1 MERSQ
6 SQRHGGEQSWWDSAP
21 QYQYMPFEHCTS
33 YGLPSENGGLQ
44 HRPRKD
50 TGPRHNA
57 HPTQIYGHHK
67 ESYSS
72 YKNQDRGAPKKM
84 GSSSTLNGLDED
96 HYSKCQGDGGRQ
108 LKGLGKGGTGIG
120 RISWMS
126 HYTSPNTHT
135 HTHTHTAPLQDE
147 HSNWQRCNVMAK
159 AQTVS
164 TTTLQPAPGEV
175 TRKLLSSSF
184 TIPLSLDC
192 VHRLG
197 RIVRR
202 KLGEDWIFLVLLGLL
217 MALVSW
223 CMDYVS
229 AKSLQAYKWTY
240 AQMQPSLP
248 LQYLAWVAF
257 PLSLIL
263 FSALFCQ
270 LISPQAVGSGIP
282 EMKTI
287 LRGVVLKEYLTL
299 KAFVAK
305 VVALTAGL
313 GSGIP
318 VGKEGPFVHIAS
330 ICAAVLSKFMSM
342 FCGVYEQPYYY
353 SDILTVGCAVGV
365 GCCFGTP
372 LGGVLFSIEVTSTYF
387 AVRNYWRGFFAA
399 TFSAFVFR
407 VLAVWNKDAVTITA
421 LFRTN
426 FRMDFPFDLKE
437 LPAFA
442 VIGICCGFLGAV
454 FVYLHRQVMLG
465 VRKHKALSQF
475 LAKHRLLYPAIV
487 TLVIV
492 SLTFPPGVG
501 QFMAGELMPREAIST
516 LFDNNTWV
524 KHTGDPQSLGQS
536 AVWIHPQ
543 VNVVIIIFLF
553 FIMKFWMSIVATT
566 MPIPCGGFMPVF
578 VLGAAFGRLVGEIM
592 AMLFPEGILFDD
604 FLYKILP
611 GGYAVIGAAALTG
624 AVSHTVST
632 AVICFELTGQIAHIL
647 PMMVA
652 VILANMVAQSLQ
664 PSLYDSIIQVKKLP
678 YLPDLGWNQLS
689 KFTVFVEDIMVRD
702 VKFVSA
708 SCTYEELRNL
718 LQTTTVK
725 TLPLVDSK
733 DSMILLG
740 SVERSELQSLLQRH
754 LCAERRLRAA
764 QDMARKLSELPY
776 DGKAGLSGECHPG
789 GRPESFA
796 FVDEDEDDDLS
807 RKTEPPPPAPPFLAT
822 PSHPEEP
829 NGPLASPKPPPE
841 APDTAAGQRSST
853 LRWMLCCLLGRA
865 RPTKKKMAQDSV
877 DLVDNMSPGEIE
889 AWEQEQLSQPVCF
902 DCCCIDQSP
911 FQLVEQTTLHKTH
924 TLFSLLGLHLAYVT
938 SMGKLRGVLAL
949 EELQKAIEGHTKSGV
964 QLRPPLASFR
974 NTTSTRKSPGGPPPP
989 AEGWSLPEGGDGAP
1003 GTDVIVPNM
1012 PEAPVPPPS
1021 PEVPR
1026 CMAPARVE
1034 GELEELEMAGSQ
1046 GPEEGLADI
1055 LRGPS
1060 LRSTDEE
1067 DEDEL
1072 IL

>member
-1 MERSQ
+1 MEPAGSLR
-6 SQRHGGEQSWWDSAP
+6 RGGEQSWWGSAP

-33 YGLPSENGGLQ
+33 YGLPSEIGALQ
-44 HRPRKD
+44 HRLRRD
-50 TGPRHNA
+50 AGPRANTR
-57 HPTQIYGHHK
+57 PTQIYGHYKQQFSDK
-67 ESYSS
+67 E
-72 YKNQDRGAPKKM
+72 QDPGVPKKT
-84 GSSSTLNGLDED
+84 GSSESVDSKDED
-96 HYSKCQGDGGRQ
+96 HYSKCQG
-108 LKGLGKGGTGIG
+108 
-120 RISWMS
+120 
-126 HYTSPNTHT
+126 
-135 HTHTHTAPLQDE
+135 
-147 HSNWQRCNVMAK
+147 
-159 AQTVS
+159 
-164 TTTLQPAPGEV
+164 
-175 TRKLLSSSF
+175 
-184 TIPLSLDC
+184 C

-197 RIVRR
+197 HVVRR

-223 CMDYVS
+223 SMDYVS

-240 AQMQPSLP
+240 YQMQPNVP
-248 LQYLAWVAF
+248 LQYLVWVTF
-257 PLSLIL
+257 PLTLIL
-263 FSALFCQ
+263 FSALFCH

-287 LRGVVLKEYLTL
+287 LRGVILKEYLTL

-330 ICAAVLSKFMSM
+330 ICAAVLSRFMSI

-353 SDILTVGCAVGV
+353 TDMLTVGCAVGV

-426 FRMDFPFDLKE
+426 FRMDFPFDLQE

-442 VIGICCGFLGAV
+442 IIGICCGFLGAV

-465 VRKHKALSQF
+465 VRKNKALSQF
-475 LAKHRLLYPAIV
+475 LAKHRLLYPGIV
-487 TLVIV
+487 TFIIA
-492 SLTFPPGVG
+492 SFTFPPGMG

-524 KHTGDPQSLGQS
+524 KHVGDPESLGRS

-592 AMLFPEGILFDD
+592 AMLFPDGILFDD
-604 FLYKILP
+604 IIYKILP

-689 KFTVFVEDIMVRD
+689 KFTIFVEDIMVRD

-708 SCTYEELRNL
+708 TCTYGELQNL

-740 SVERSELQSLLQRH
+740 SVERSELQSLLQHH
-754 LCAERRLRAA
+754 LCPERRLRAA
-764 QDMARKLSELPY
+764 QDMARKLSELPF
-776 DGKAGLSGECHPG
+776 DGKLRPAGKGHQDISPE
-789 GRPESFA
+789 GRRESFA
-796 FVDEDEDDDLS
+796 FVDEDEDDDVSGKPEL
-807 RKTEPPPPAPPFLAT
+807 PPPPPPHPFPTAPL
-822 PSHPEEP
+822 SPEES
-829 NGPLASPKPPPE
+829 NGPLPSHKQQPE
-841 APDTAAGQRSST
+841 APEPAGQRPSVFRSL
-853 LRWMLCCLLGRA
+853 LRCLLGRP
-865 RPTKKKMAQDSV
+865 RPTKKKTTQEST
-877 DLVDNMSPGEIE
+877 DLVDNMSPEEIE
-889 AWEQEQLSQPVCF
+889 TWEQEQLSQPVCF
-902 DCCCIDQSP
+902 DHCCIDQSP
-911 FQLVEQTTLHKTH
+911 FQLVEQTSLHKTH

-974 NTTSTRKSPGGPPPP
+974 STTSTRKNPGGLPPPTE
-989 AEGWSLPEGGDGAP
+989 AWSLPEDGTGAAGSGDGAP
-1003 GTDVIVPNM
+1003 AS
-1012 PEAPVPPPS
+1012 PESLVPS
-1021 PEVPR
+1021 PSPQPPLSV
-1026 CMAPARVE
+1026 APDKVE
-1034 GELEELEMAGSQ
+1034 GELEELELVESP
-1046 GPEEGLADI
+1046 GPEEELADI
-1055 LRGPS
+1055 LQGPS

>member
-1 MERSQ
+1 MKAITDQDESRLKNGWKE
-6 SQRHGGEQSWWDSAP
+6 HGDGR
-21 QYQYMPFEHCTS
+21 T
-33 YGLPSENGGLQ
+33 
-44 HRPRKD
+44 
-50 TGPRHNA
+50 T
-57 HPTQIYGHHK
+57 IYGHHK
-67 ESYSS
+67 EHLSDEE
-72 YKNQDRGAPKKM
+72 QDMGMPKKT
-84 GSSSTLNGLDED
+84 GSSSTMDSRDED
-96 HYSKCQGDGGRQ
+96 HYSKCQ
-108 LKGLGKGGTGIG
+108 
-120 RISWMS
+120 
-126 HYTSPNTHT
+126 
-135 HTHTHTAPLQDE
+135 
-147 HSNWQRCNVMAK
+147 
-159 AQTVS
+159 
-164 TTTLQPAPGEV
+164 
-175 TRKLLSSSF
+175 
-184 TIPLSLDC
+184 DC
-192 VHRLG
+192 VRRLG
-197 RIVRR
+197 RMVRR

-223 CMDYVS
+223 SMDYVS

-240 AQMQPSLP
+240 AQMRPSLP
-248 LQYLAWVAF
+248 LQFLVWVTF
-257 PLSLIL
+257 PLILIL
-263 FSALFCQ
+263 FSALFCH
-270 LISPQAVGSGIP
+270 LISPQAIGSGIP

-442 VIGICCGFLGAV
+442 VIG
-454 FVYLHRQVMLG
+454 
-465 VRKHKALSQF
+465 
-475 LAKHRLLYPAIV
+475 RLLYPGIV
-487 TLVIV
+487 TFIIA
-492 SLTFPPGVG
+492 SFTFPPGVG

-524 KHTGDPQSLGQS
+524 KHAGDPESLGRS

-543 VNVVIIIFLF
+543 VNVVIVISLF
-553 FIMKFWMSIVATT
+553 FVMKFWMSIVATT

-578 VLGAAFGRLVGEIM
+578 VLGAAFGRLVGEVM
-592 AMLFPEGILFDD
+592 AMLFPDGILFDD
-604 FLYKILP
+604 IIYKILP

-689 KFTVFVEDIMVRD
+689 KFTIFVEDIMVRD

-708 SCTYEELRNL
+708 SCTYGELQTL

-740 SVERSELQSLLQRH
+740 SVERAELQSLLQRH
-754 LCAERRLRAA
+754 LCPERRLRAA
-764 QDMARKLSELPY
+764 QDLARKLSELPY
-776 DGKAGLSGECHPG
+776 DGRARLAAEGLPG

-796 FVDEDEDDDLS
+796 FVDEDEDEDLPG
-807 RKTEPPPPAPPFLAT
+807 KTELPAPPPPPHPFPTAT
-822 PSHPEEP
+822 PSPEEP
-829 NGPLASPKPPPE
+829 NGPLPNHKQQPE
-841 APDTAAGQRSST
+841 AAEPSGQRLSIFQSL
-853 LRWMLCCLLGRA
+853 LRCLLGRA
-865 RPTKKKMAQDSV
+865 RPTKKATQDST
-877 DLVDNMSPGEIE
+877 DLVDTMSPEEIE
-889 AWEQEQLSQPVCF
+889 AWEQEQLGQPVCF

-974 NTTSTRKSPGGPPPP
+974 NTTSTRKSTGGPPPP
-989 AEGWSLPEGGDGAP
+989 AEGWSLPEDGPGATGAGGVAP
-1003 GTDVIVPNM
+1003 AS
-1012 PEAPVPPPS
+1012 PESPMPPPS
-1021 PEVPR
+1021 PKPPFSL
-1026 CMAPARVE
+1026 APANVE
-1034 GELEELEMAGSQ
+1034 GELEEMELVESP
-1046 GPEEGLADI
+1046 GPEEELADI
-1055 LRGPS
+1055 LQGPS

>member
-1 MERSQ
+1 MEQSKSQ
-6 SQRHGGEQSWWDSAP
+6 QHGREQSWWGSDP
-21 QYQYMPFEHCTS
+21 QYQYLPFEHCTS

-44 HRPRKD
+44 HRLQKD
-50 TGPRHNA
+50 LGPRHNI

-67 ESYSS
+67 EQFS
-72 YKNQDRGAPKKM
+72 DREKDTGMSKKT
-84 GSSSTLNGLDED
+84 GSSSTLESKDED
-96 HYSKCQGDGGRQ
+96 HYSKCQ
-108 LKGLGKGGTGIG
+108 
-120 RISWMS
+120 
-126 HYTSPNTHT
+126 
-135 HTHTHTAPLQDE
+135 
-147 HSNWQRCNVMAK
+147 
-159 AQTVS
+159 
-164 TTTLQPAPGEV
+164 
-175 TRKLLSSSF
+175 
-184 TIPLSLDC
+184 DC
-192 VHRLG
+192 VHHLERM
-197 RIVRR
+197 VRR

-229 AKSLQAYKWTY
+229 AKSLQ
-240 AQMQPSLP
+240 
-248 LQYLAWVAF
+248 
-257 PLSLIL
+257 
-263 FSALFCQ
+263 
-270 LISPQAVGSGIP
+270 GSGIP

-330 ICAAVLSKFMSM
+330 ICAAILSQFMSM

-353 SDILTVGCAVGV
+353 ADILTVGCAVGV

-426 FRMDFPFDLKE
+426 FRMDFPFDLQE

-442 VIGICCGFLGAV
+442 VIGICCGFLGAA

-475 LAKHRLLYPAIV
+475 LSKHLLLYPGIV
-487 TLVIV
+487 TFVIA
-492 SLTFPPGVG
+492 SFTFPPGMG

-524 KHTGDPQSLGQS
+524 KHVGDPESLGRS

-543 VNVVIIIFLF
+543 VNVVMVITLF
-553 FIMKFWMSIVATT
+553 FFMKFWMSIVATT

-592 AMLFPEGILFDD
+592 AMLFPDGILFDGII
-604 FLYKILP
+604 YKILP

-689 KFTVFVEDIMVRD
+689 KYTIFVEDIMVRD

-708 SCTYEELRNL
+708 SCTYGDLRTL

-754 LCAERRLRAA
+754 LCPERRLRAA
-764 QDMARKLSELPY
+764 QDLAQRLSELPY
-776 DGKAGLSGECHPG
+776 DGRARPAARGPPG
-789 GRPESFA
+789 SAHGVRPESFA
-796 FVDEDEDDDLS
+796 FVDEDDDEDLS
-807 RKTEPPPPAPPFLAT
+807 GKTELPPSPPPQHFPPAPL
-822 PSHPEEP
+822 SPEEP
-829 NGPLASPKPPPE
+829 NGPLPDHKQQLE
-841 APDTAAGQRSST
+841 APEPAGQRPSIFQS
-853 LRWMLCCLLGRA
+853 LLHCVLGRA
-865 RPTKKKMAQDSV
+865 HPTKKRATQESV
-877 DLVDNMSPGEIE
+877 DLVDTMSPEEIE

-949 EELQKAIEGHTKSGV
+949 EELQKAIKGHTKSGV

-974 NTTSTRKSPGGPPPP
+974 NTTSSRKSAGGPLPPT
-989 AEGWSLPEGGDGAP
+989 EGWSLPENGSEAMGAGSVAP
-1003 GTDVIVPNM
+1003 AS
-1012 PEAPVPPPS
+1012 PESPVPSPS
-1021 PEVPR
+1021 LELPLSL
-1026 CMAPARVE
+1026 APAKVV
-1034 GELEELEMAGSQ
+1034 GELEELELVESP
-1046 GPEEGLADI
+1046 GPEEELADI
-1055 LRGPS
+1055 LQGPS

-1067 DEDEL
+1067 EDEDEL

>member
-1 MERSQ
+1 MERSE
-6 SQRHGGEQSWWDSAP
+6 SQRRGGEQSWWGSAP

-33 YGLPSENGGLQ
+33 YGLPSENGALQ
-44 HRPRKD
+44 HRLRRD
-50 TGPRHNA
+50 AGPRPNTR
-57 HPTQIYGHHK
+57 PTQIYGHHK
-67 ESYSS
+67 QQPPHKE
-72 YKNQDRGAPKKM
+72 QGMGMPPKT
-84 GSSSTLNGLDED
+84 GSSDSLDSKDED
-96 HYSKCQGDGGRQ
+96 HSSKCQ
-108 LKGLGKGGTGIG
+108 
-120 RISWMS
+120 
-126 HYTSPNTHT
+126 
-135 HTHTHTAPLQDE
+135 
-147 HSNWQRCNVMAK
+147 
-159 AQTVS
+159 
-164 TTTLQPAPGEV
+164 
-175 TRKLLSSSF
+175 
-184 TIPLSLDC
+184 DC
-192 VHRLG
+192 MRRLG
-197 RIVRR
+197 HMVRR

-223 CMDYVS
+223 SMDYVS

-240 AQMQPSLP
+240 YQMQPSLP
-248 LQYLAWVAF
+248 LQYLVWVTF
-257 PLSLIL
+257 PLTLIL
-263 FSALFCQ
+263 FSALFCH

-287 LRGVVLKEYLTL
+287 LRGVILKEYLTV

-353 SDILTVGCAVGV
+353 TDMLTVGCAVGV

-426 FRMDFPFDLKE
+426 FRMDFPFDLQE

-442 VIGICCGFLGAV
+442 IIGICCGFLGAV

-465 VRKHKALSQF
+465 VRRHKALSRF
-475 LAKHRLLYPAIV
+475 LAKHRLLYPGIV
-487 TLVIV
+487 TFVIA
-492 SLTFPPGVG
+492 SFTFPPGMG

-524 KHTGDPQSLGQS
+524 KHVGDPASLGQS

-543 VNVVIIIFLF
+543 VNVVIIILLF

-592 AMLFPEGILFDD
+592 AMLFPDGILFDD
-604 FLYKILP
+604 IIYKILP

-689 KFTVFVEDIMVRD
+689 KFTIFVEDIMVRD

-708 SCTYEELRNL
+708 ACTYGELQTL

-754 LCAERRLRAA
+754 LCPERRLRAA

-776 DGKAGLSGECHPG
+776 DGKARPA
-789 GRPESFA
+789 GRGHQGIPSEGRRESFA
-796 FVDEDEDDDLS
+796 FVDEDEEEDLS
-807 RKTEPPPPAPPFLAT
+807 GKPELPPLPAPRSFPAAPL
-822 PSHPEEP
+822 SPEEP
-829 NGPLASPKPPPE
+829 NGPLPSHKQQPE
-841 APDTAAGQRSST
+841 APEPAGQRPSVFRSL
-853 LRWMLCCLLGRA
+853 LRCLLGRP
-865 RPTKKKMAQDSV
+865 RPTKKKTTQEST
-877 DLVDNMSPGEIE
+877 DLVDTMSPEEIE
-889 AWEQEQLSQPVCF
+889 AWEKEQLSQPVCF
-902 DCCCIDQSP
+902 DYCCIDQSP
-911 FQLVEQTTLHKTH
+911 FQLVEQTSLHKTH

-974 NTTSTRKSPGGPPPP
+974 NTTTARKNPGGPPPP
-989 AEGWSLPEGGDGAP
+989 TDTWSLPEDGTRAAGAGDGAP
-1003 GTDVIVPNM
+1003 AS
-1012 PEAPVPPPS
+1012 PETPVPSPS
-1021 PEVPR
+1021 PEPPVSV
-1026 CMAPARVE
+1026 APAKVE
-1034 GELEELEMAGSQ
+1034 GELEELELVESP
-1046 GPEEGLADI
+1046 GPEEELADI
-1055 LRGPS
+1055 LQGPS

>member
-1 MERSQ
+1 MEPSG
-6 SQRHGGEQSWWDSAP
+6 SQRLGAEPSWWGSAP

-33 YGLPSENGGLQ
+33 YGLPSKSGGLQ
-44 HRPRKD
+44 HRLRRDAGSRP
-50 TGPRHNA
+50 NA
-57 HPTQIYGHHK
+57 RPTQIYGHHK
-67 ESYSS
+67 AQFSDNEQDTGMPETMDSS
-72 YKNQDRGAPKKM
+72 AFMDN
-84 GSSSTLNGLDED
+84 TEED
-96 HYSKCQGDGGRQ
+96 HYSKCQGC
-108 LKGLGKGGTGIG
+108 I
-120 RISWMS
+120 
-126 HYTSPNTHT
+126 
-135 HTHTHTAPLQDE
+135 
-147 HSNWQRCNVMAK
+147 
-159 AQTVS
+159 
-164 TTTLQPAPGEV
+164 
-175 TRKLLSSSF
+175 
-184 TIPLSLDC
+184 
-192 VHRLG
+192 HRLG
-197 RIVRR
+197 LVMRR
-202 KLGEDWIFLVLLGLL
+202 KLGEDWIFLLLLGLL

-229 AKSLQAYKWTY
+229 AKTLQAYKWTY
-240 AQMQPSLP
+240 YQMQPHLP
-248 LQYLAWVAF
+248 LQFLVWVSF
-257 PLSLIL
+257 PLTLIL
-263 FSALFCQ
+263 FSALFCH

-330 ICAAVLSKFMSM
+330 ICAAVLSKFMSVL
-342 FCGVYEQPYYY
+342 CGVYEQPYYY
-353 SDILTVGCAVGV
+353 TDMLTVGCAVGV

-426 FRMDFPFDLKE
+426 FRMDFPFDLQE

-442 VIGICCGFLGAV
+442 AIGICCGFLGAV

-475 LAKHRLLYPAIV
+475 LAKHRLLYPGIV
-487 TLVIV
+487 TFVIA
-492 SLTFPPGVG
+492 SFTFPPGMG

-524 KHTGDPQSLGQS
+524 KHVGDPESLGQS
-536 AVWIHPQ
+536 AVWIHPK
-543 VNVVIIIFLF
+543 VNVVIIITLF

-592 AMLFPEGILFDD
+592 AILFPDGILFDD
-604 FLYKILP
+604 IIYKILP

-708 SCTYEELRNL
+708 SCTYKELRNL

-740 SVERSELQSLLQRH
+740 SVERSELQSLLQHH
-754 LCAERRLRAA
+754 LCPERRLQLA
-764 QDMARKLSELPY
+764 QDMARKLSELPF
-776 DGKAGLSGECHPG
+776 DGKVRQAGEGRRGP

-796 FVDEDEDDDLS
+796 FVDEDEDEDLYG
-807 RKTEPPPPAPPFLAT
+807 KPELPPLPPPHPFPTAPLP
-822 PSHPEEP
+822 PEEP
-829 NGPLASPKPPPE
+829 NGPLPGHKQQLE
-841 APDTAAGQRSST
+841 APELEGQRPSIFQSL
-853 LRWMLCCLLGRA
+853 LRCLLGRA
-865 RPTKKKMAQDSV
+865 RPTKKMTQDSE
-877 DLVDNMSPGEIE
+877 DLVDNMSPEEIE
-889 AWEQEQLSQPVCF
+889 AWEREQLSQPVCF
-902 DCCCIDQSP
+902 DSCCIDQSP
-911 FQLVEQTTLHKTH
+911 FQLVEQTSLHKTH

-938 SMGKLRGVLAL
+938 SMGKLTGVLAL

-974 NTTSTRKSPGGPPPP
+974 SATSTRKTPGGPLP
-989 AEGWSLPEGGDGAP
+989 AAEAWSLPQDGSGAAGAGDVAP
-1003 GTDVIVPNM
+1003 
-1012 PEAPVPPPS
+1012 AS
-1021 PEVPR
+1021 PEPPLSW
-1026 CMAPARVE
+1026 APAKAE
-1034 GELEELEMAGSQ
+1034 SELEELELAGAP
-1046 GPEEGLADI
+1046 GPEGELADI
-1055 LRGPS
+1055 LQGPS
-1060 LRSTDEE
+1060 LRSTNDE
-1067 DEDEL
+1067 DEDEMVL
-1072 IL
+1072 

>member
-1 MERSQ
+1 MQPSQ
-6 SQRHGGEQSWWDSAP
+6 SLRRGGEQSWWGSAP

-33 YGLPSENGGLQ
+33 YGLPSENGALQ
-44 HRPRKD
+44 HRLHRD
-50 TGPRHNA
+50 AGPRANTR
-57 HPTQIYGHHK
+57 PTQIYGHYKQQFSDK
-67 ESYSS
+67 E
-72 YKNQDRGAPKKM
+72 QDTGMSKKM
-84 GSSSTLNGLDED
+84 GSSESMDSKDED
-96 HYSKCQGDGGRQ
+96 HYSKCQG
-108 LKGLGKGGTGIG
+108 
-120 RISWMS
+120 
-126 HYTSPNTHT
+126 
-135 HTHTHTAPLQDE
+135 
-147 HSNWQRCNVMAK
+147 
-159 AQTVS
+159 
-164 TTTLQPAPGEV
+164 
-175 TRKLLSSSF
+175 
-184 TIPLSLDC
+184 C
-192 VHRLG
+192 VRRLG
-197 RIVRR
+197 HVVRR

-223 CMDYVS
+223 SMDYVS
-229 AKSLQAYKWTY
+229 AKSLQAYKWSY
-240 AQMQPSLP
+240 YQMQPNLP
-248 LQYLAWVAF
+248 LQYLVWVTF
-257 PLSLIL
+257 PLTLIL
-263 FSALFCQ
+263 FSAVFCH

-287 LRGVVLKEYLTL
+287 LRGVILKEYLTL

-353 SDILTVGCAVGV
+353 TDMLTVGCAVGV

-426 FRMDFPFDLKE
+426 FRMDFPFDLQE

-442 VIGICCGFLGAV
+442 IIGICCGFLGAV

-475 LAKHRLLYPAIV
+475 LAKHRLLYPGIV
-487 TLVIV
+487 TFIIA
-492 SLTFPPGVG
+492 SFTFPPGIG

-524 KHTGDPQSLGQS
+524 KHVGDPESLGRS
-536 AVWIHPQ
+536 AVWIHPR
-543 VNVVIIIFLF
+543 VNVIIIIFLF

-592 AMLFPEGILFDD
+592 AMLFPDGILFDD
-604 FLYKILP
+604 IIYKILP

-689 KFTVFVEDIMVRD
+689 KFTIFVEDIMVRD

-708 SCTYEELRNL
+708 TCTYGELRTL

-754 LCAERRLRAA
+754 LGPERRLRVA

-776 DGKAGLSGECHPG
+776 DGKGHQGISPE
-789 GRPESFA
+789 GRRESFA
-796 FVDEDEDDDLS
+796 FVDEDEDEDLS
-807 RKTEPPPPAPPFLAT
+807 GKPELPPLSPPHPLPSAPL
-822 PSHPEEP
+822 SSEES
-829 NGPLASPKPPPE
+829 NGPLPSHKQQPE
-841 APDTAAGQRSST
+841 APEPADQRPSVFRSL
-853 LRWMLCCLLGRA
+853 LRCLLGRP
-865 RPTKKKMAQDSV
+865 RPTKKKTTQEST
-877 DLVDNMSPGEIE
+877 DLVDNMSPEEIE

-902 DCCCIDQSP
+902 DYCCIDQSP
-911 FQLVEQTTLHKTH
+911 FQLVEQTSLHKTH

-974 NTTSTRKSPGGPPPP
+974 STTSTRKNPGGPPPP
-989 AEGWSLPEGGDGAP
+989 TEAWSLPEDGTGAP
-1003 GTDVIVPNM
+1003 ASPES
-1012 PEAPVPPPS
+1012 PAPSPSPAPLLSEAP
-1021 PEVPR
+1021 
-1026 CMAPARVE
+1026 AKVE
-1034 GELEELEMAGSQ
+1034 GELEELELGESP
-1046 GPEEGLADI
+1046 GLEEELADI
-1055 LRGPS
+1055 LQGPS

>member
-1 MERSQ
+1 MELSQ
-6 SQRHGGEQSWWDSAP
+6 SQGHGGEQSWWGSAP
-21 QYQYMPFEHCTS
+21 QYQYMPSEHCTS
-33 YGLPSENGGLQ
+33 YGLPSKNGGLQ
-44 HRPRKD
+44 HRPRKNAD
-50 TGPRHNA
+50 PRHNVY
-57 HPTQIYGHHK
+57 PTQIYDHCK
-67 ESYSS
+67 ERFLD
-72 YKNQDRGAPKKM
+72 KEQDIRMSKKM
-84 GSSSTLNGLDED
+84 GSSSTLDSKDED
-96 HYSKCQGDGGRQ
+96 HYSKCQGC
-108 LKGLGKGGTGIG
+108 I
-120 RISWMS
+120 
-126 HYTSPNTHT
+126 HH
-135 HTHTHTAPLQDE
+135 LQ
-147 HSNWQRCNVMAK
+147 CM
-159 AQTVS
+159 
-164 TTTLQPAPGEV
+164 
-175 TRKLLSSSF
+175 
-184 TIPLSLDC
+184 
-192 VHRLG
+192 
-197 RIVRR
+197 VRR

-240 AQMQPSLP
+240 AQTQPSLP
-248 LQYLAWVAF
+248 LQYLVWVTF
-257 PLSLIL
+257 PLVLIL
-263 FSALFCQ
+263 FSTLFCH

-330 ICAAVLSKFMSM
+330 ICAAILSKFMAM

-353 SDILTVGCAVGV
+353 TDTLTVGCAVGV

-426 FRMDFPFDLKE
+426 FRMDFPFDLQE

-475 LAKHRLLYPAIV
+475 LAKHRLLYPGIV
-487 TLVIV
+487 TFIIA
-492 SLTFPPGVG
+492 SFTFPPGMG

-524 KHTGDPQSLGQS
+524 KHEGDPKSLGQS
-536 AVWIHPQ
+536 AVWIHPR
-543 VNVVIIIFLF
+543 VNVVIIILLF

-592 AMLFPEGILFDD
+592 AMLFPDGILFDD
-604 FLYKILP
+604 IIYKILP

-689 KFTVFVEDIMVRD
+689 KFTIFVEDIMVRD

-708 SCTYEELRNL
+708 SCTYAELRNL
-718 LQTTTVK
+718 LQATTVK

-754 LCAERRLRAA
+754 LCPERRLRAA
-764 QDMARKLSELPY
+764 QDLARKLSELPY
-776 DGKAGLSGECHPG
+776 DGKARLAGDGLSGGAPT

-796 FVDEDEDDDLS
+796 FVDEDEDEDLS
-807 RKTEPPPPAPPFLAT
+807 GKTELPPPPPLPPF
-822 PSHPEEP
+822 PSVPSCSEEP
-829 NGPLASPKPPPE
+829 NGPLPGHKQSHE
-841 APDTAAGQRSST
+841 APEPAGQRSSIFQCM
-853 LRWMLCCLLGRA
+853 LRCLLGRA
-865 RPTKKKMAQDSV
+865 RPPKKKTAQDST
-877 DLVDNMSPGEIE
+877 DLVDNMSPEEIE

-902 DCCCIDQSP
+902 DCCCIDPSP

-949 EELQKAIEGHTKSGV
+949 EELQKAIKGHTKSGV

-974 NTTSTRKSPGGPPPP
+974 NTTTSRKSLGGPPPP
-989 AEGWSLPEGGDGAP
+989 AEGWNLPEDDVGPPGAGDLTPAS
-1003 GTDVIVPNM
+1003 
-1012 PEAPVPPPS
+1012 PETPVPPPS
-1021 PEVPR
+1021 PGPPQPL
-1026 CMAPARVE
+1026 APAKAG
-1034 GELEELEMAGSQ
+1034 GELEELELVETP
-1046 GPEEGLADI
+1046 GPEEELADI
-1055 LRGPS
+1055 LQGPS
-1060 LRSTDEE
+1060 LRFSDEEE

>member
-1 MERSQ
+1 MEPSE
-6 SQRHGGEQSWWDSAP
+6 SQRRRGEQSWWGSAP

-44 HRPRKD
+44 HRLWRDAGHHP
-50 TGPRHNA
+50 NA

-67 ESYSS
+67 EQFSD
-72 YKNQDRGAPKKM
+72 KKQDMGMPKKTD
-84 GSSSTLNGLDED
+84 SSATMDSKDED
-96 HYSKCQGDGGRQ
+96 HSSKCQ
-108 LKGLGKGGTGIG
+108 
-120 RISWMS
+120 
-126 HYTSPNTHT
+126 
-135 HTHTHTAPLQDE
+135 
-147 HSNWQRCNVMAK
+147 
-159 AQTVS
+159 
-164 TTTLQPAPGEV
+164 
-175 TRKLLSSSF
+175 
-184 TIPLSLDC
+184 DC
-192 VHRLG
+192 IHRLELV
-197 RIVRR
+197 VRR

-223 CMDYVS
+223 SMDYVS

-240 AQMQPSLP
+240 YQMQPSLP
-248 LQYLAWVAF
+248 LQFLAWVTF
-257 PLSLIL
+257 PLILIL
-263 FSALFCQ
+263 FSALFCH

-330 ICAAVLSKFMSM
+330 ICAAVLSKFMSV

-353 SDILTVGCAVGV
+353 TDMLTVGCAVGV

-426 FRMDFPFDLKE
+426 FRMDFPFDLQE

-442 VIGICCGFLGAV
+442 IIGICCGFLGAA
-454 FVYLHRQVMLG
+454 FVYVHRQVMLG

-475 LAKHRLLYPAIV
+475 LAKHLLLYPGIV
-487 TLVIV
+487 TFVIA
-492 SLTFPPGVG
+492 SFTFPPGMG

-524 KHTGDPQSLGQS
+524 KHVGDPESLGQS
-536 AVWIHPQ
+536 AVWIHPR

-553 FIMKFWMSIVATT
+553 FVMKFWMSIVATT

-592 AMLFPEGILFDD
+592 AMLFPDGILFDGII
-604 FLYKILP
+604 YKILP

-689 KFTVFVEDIMVRD
+689 KFTIFVEDIMVRD

-708 SCTYEELRNL
+708 SCTYGELKTL

-754 LCAERRLRAA
+754 LCPERRLRAA

-776 DGKAGLSGECHPG
+776 DGKARQTRGGHRSISSQ

-796 FVDEDEDDDLS
+796 FVDEDEDEDLS
-807 RKTEPPPPAPPFLAT
+807 GKPEVPPLPPPHPFPTAPLA
-822 PSHPEEP
+822 SEEP
-829 NGPLASPKPPPE
+829 NGPLPSHRQQPE
-841 APDTAAGQRSST
+841 APEPAGPRPSIFQS
-853 LRWMLCCLLGRA
+853 LLHCLLGRA
-865 RPTKKKMAQDSV
+865 RPKKKKTTQDST
-877 DLVDNMSPGEIE
+877 DLVDNMSPEEIE

-911 FQLVEQTTLHKTH
+911 FQLVEQTSLHKTH

-974 NTTSTRKSPGGPPPP
+974 NTTSIRKNPGGPPPP
-989 AEGWSLPEGGDGAP
+989 TEAWSLPEDGTRA
-1003 GTDVIVPNM
+1003 TEADDVPPAS
-1012 PEAPVPPPS
+1012 PETPVPPPS
-1021 PEVPR
+1021 QEHPLSL
-1026 CMAPARVE
+1026 APAKVE
-1034 GELEELEMAGSQ
+1034 SDLEELELVESP
-1046 GPEEGLADI
+1046 GPEEELADI
-1055 LRGPS
+1055 LQGPS

-1067 DEDEL
+1067 DEDEV

>member
-1 MERSQ
+1 MEPSGAQPR
-6 SQRHGGEQSWWDSAP
+6 GGEPSWWGSAP

-33 YGLPSENGGLQ
+33 YGLPSEDGGLQ
-44 HRPRKD
+44 RRLRRD
-50 TGPRHNA
+50 AGPHASA

-67 ESYSS
+67 GQFSGKE
-72 YKNQDRGAPKKM
+72 QDNEMPKTM
-84 GSSSTLNGLDED
+84 GSSASVDSKDED
-96 HYSKCQGDGGRQ
+96 HYSKCQ
-108 LKGLGKGGTGIG
+108 
-120 RISWMS
+120 
-126 HYTSPNTHT
+126 
-135 HTHTHTAPLQDE
+135 
-147 HSNWQRCNVMAK
+147 
-159 AQTVS
+159 
-164 TTTLQPAPGEV
+164 
-175 TRKLLSSSF
+175 
-184 TIPLSLDC
+184 DC
-192 VHRLG
+192 MHRLG
-197 RIVRR
+197 LVVRR

-229 AKSLQAYKWTY
+229 AKTLQAYKWSY
-240 AQMQPSLP
+240 YQMQPSLP
-248 LQYLAWVAF
+248 LQFLVWVGF
-257 PLSLIL
+257 PLTLIL

-330 ICAAVLSKFMSM
+330 ICAAILSKFMSV

-353 SDILTVGCAVGV
+353 TDMLTVGCAVGV

-426 FRMDFPFDLKE
+426 FRMDFPFDLQE

-442 VIGICCGFLGAV
+442 IIGICCGFLGAV

-465 VRKHKALSQF
+465 VRKHKVLSQF
-475 LAKHRLLYPAIV
+475 LAKHRLLYPGIV
-487 TLVIV
+487 TFVIA
-492 SLTFPPGVG
+492 SFTFPPGIG

-524 KHTGDPQSLGQS
+524 KHMGDPESLGRS
-536 AVWIHPQ
+536 AVWIHPKAS
-543 VNVVIIIFLF
+543 VVLVLLLF

-578 VLGAAFGRLVGEIM
+578 VLGAAFGRLIGEIM
-592 AMLFPEGILFDD
+592 AMLFPDGILFDD
-604 FLYKILP
+604 IIYKILP

-689 KFTVFVEDIMVRD
+689 KFTIFVEDIMVRD

-725 TLPLVDSK
+725 TLPLVESK

-754 LCAERRLRAA
+754 LCPERRLRLA
-764 QDMARKLSELPY
+764 QDMARKLSELPF
-776 DGKAGLSGECHPG
+776 DGKVRPAGVGRSGVWPQ

-796 FVDEDEDDDLS
+796 FVDEDEDEDLYG
-807 RKTEPPPPAPPFLAT
+807 KPEMPPLHPPHPLPTDPL
-822 PSHPEEP
+822 PPEEP
-829 NGPLASPKPPPE
+829 NGPLPSHKQQLE
-841 APDTAAGQRSST
+841 ALEST
-853 LRWMLCCLLGRA
+853 GPRPSIFQSLLHCLLGRA
-865 RPTKKKMAQDSV
+865 RPKKKKMTQDST
-877 DLVDNMSPGEIE
+877 DLVDNMSPEEIE
-889 AWEQEQLSQPVCF
+889 AWEQEQLGQPVCF
-902 DCCCIDQSP
+902 DSCCIDQSP

-974 NTTSTRKSPGGPPPP
+974 STTSTRKNTGVLLPP
-989 AEGWSLPEGGDGAP
+989 AEGWSLPEDGAGAIGAGDMTP
-1003 GTDVIVPNM
+1003 AS
-1012 PEAPVPPPS
+1012 PETPVPS
-1021 PEVPR
+1021 PFPERPLSQ
-1026 CMAPARVE
+1026 APAMAE
-1034 GELEELEMAGSQ
+1034 SELEELELVEGP
-1046 GPEEGLADI
+1046 GPEEELADI
-1055 LRGPS
+1055 LQGPS

-1067 DEDEL
+1067 DGDEL
-1072 IL
+1072 VL

>member
-1 MERSQ
+1 MEQRAGSQ
-6 SQRHGGEQSWWDSAP
+6 GVGGEQSWWGSAP

-44 HRPRKD
+44 HRLRRD
-50 TGPRHNA
+50 TGPHPSA

-67 ESYSS
+67 GQFFE
-72 YKNQDRGAPKKM
+72 KEPEAGFPQRT
-84 GSSSTLNGLDED
+84 GSSTSMDSKDED
-96 HYSKCQGDGGRQ
+96 HASKCRNCC
-108 LKGLGKGGTGIG
+108 
-120 RISWMS
+120 R
-126 HYTSPNTHT
+126 
-135 HTHTHTAPLQDE
+135 
-147 HSNWQRCNVMAK
+147 
-159 AQTVS
+159 
-164 TTTLQPAPGEV
+164 
-175 TRKLLSSSF
+175 
-184 TIPLSLDC
+184 
-192 VHRLG
+192 RLG
-197 RIVRR
+197 HMVQR

-223 CMDYVS
+223 SMDYVS

-240 AQMQPSLP
+240 YQMQPSLA
-248 LQYLAWVAF
+248 LQYLAWVTF
-257 PLSLIL
+257 PLVLIL
-263 FSALFCQ
+263 FSALFCH

-287 LRGVVLKEYLTL
+287 LRGVVLKEYLTV
-299 KAFVAK
+299 KAFIAK

-330 ICAAVLSKFMSM
+330 ICAAVLSKFMSI
-342 FCGVYEQPYYY
+342 FCGLYEQPYYY
-353 SDILTVGCAVGV
+353 TDTLTVGCAVGV

-407 VLAVWNKDAVTITA
+407 VLAVWNKDAITITA

-426 FRMDFPFDLKE
+426 FRMDFPFDLQE

-442 VIGICCGFLGAV
+442 VIGICSGLLGAV

-465 VRKHKALSQF
+465 VRKNKMLSQF
-475 LAKHRLLYPAIV
+475 LAKHRLLYPGIV
-487 TLVIV
+487 TFVIA
-492 SLTFPPGVG
+492 SFTFPPGMG

-524 KHTGDPQSLGQS
+524 KHTGDPKSLGQS
-536 AVWIHPQ
+536 AVWIHPK
-543 VNVVIIIFLF
+543 VNVVVVILLF
-553 FIMKFWMSIVATT
+553 FVMKFWMSIVATT

-578 VLGAAFGRLVGEIM
+578 VLGAAFGRLVGELM
-592 AMLFPEGILFDD
+592 AMLFPDGILFDGIV
-604 FLYKILP
+604 YKILP

-652 VILANMVAQSLQ
+652 VILANMVAQNLQ

-689 KFTVFVEDIMVRD
+689 KFTIFVEDIMVRD
-702 VKFVSA
+702 VKFISA
-708 SCTYEELRNL
+708 SCTYSELQVL
-718 LQTTTVK
+718 LQTTTAK

-733 DSMILLG
+733 ESMILLG
-740 SVERSELQSLLQRH
+740 SVERSELQALLQRH
-754 LCAERRLRAA
+754 LSVERRLRAT
-764 QDMARKLSELPY
+764 QELARKLSELPY
-776 DGKAGLSGECHPG
+776 DGKAAM
-789 GRPESFA
+789 GRPESFI
-796 FVDEDEDDDLS
+796 FVDEDEDEDLPG
-807 RKTEPPPPAPPFLAT
+807 RVELPTPLPPIFPVAPPP
-822 PSHPEEP
+822 PEEP
-829 NGPLASPKPPPE
+829 NGPLPSHKQQPE
-841 APDTAAGQRSST
+841 APEPAERRHWVLQT
-853 LRWMLCCLLGRA
+853 MLCCLLGGP
-865 RPTKKKMAQDSV
+865 RPVKKKLAQDSA
-877 DLVDNMSPGEIE
+877 DLVDHMTPEE
-889 AWEQEQLSQPVCF
+889 VAAWEQEQLAQPVCF
-902 DCCCIDQSP
+902 DTCCIDQSP

-974 NTTSTRKSPGGPPPP
+974 NTTSTRKSIGGPPPP
-989 AEGWSLPEGGDGAP
+989 AEGWSLPERPGAS
-1003 GTDVIVPNM
+1003 NL
-1012 PEAPVPPPS
+1012 PESPAPSPS
-1021 PEVPR
+1021 PEPPIDPVPLR
-1026 CMAPARVE
+1026 DDE
-1034 GELEELEMAGSQ
+1034 LDGLELDELEQ
-1046 GPEEGLADI
+1046 GPGPEDGLAGI
-1055 LRGPS
+1055 LQGPS
-1060 LRSTDEE
+1060 LRSTDAEE
-1067 DEDEL
+1067 EEEL
-1072 IL
+1072 ML

>member
-1 MERSQ
+1 MEPSE
-6 SQRHGGEQSWWDSAP
+6 SQRRGREQSWWGSAP

-44 HRPRKD
+44 HRLRRD
-50 TGPRHNA
+50 AGPRPSA

-67 ESYSS
+67 EQFSD
-72 YKNQDRGAPKKM
+72 KEPDMGMPEKM
-84 GSSSTLNGLDED
+84 GSSSSVDSKDED
-96 HYSKCQGDGGRQ
+96 RYSKCQGCIHRM
-108 LKGLGKGGTGIG
+108 GL
-120 RISWMS
+120 
-126 HYTSPNTHT
+126 
-135 HTHTHTAPLQDE
+135 
-147 HSNWQRCNVMAK
+147 V
-159 AQTVS
+159 
-164 TTTLQPAPGEV
+164 
-175 TRKLLSSSF
+175 
-184 TIPLSLDC
+184 
-192 VHRLG
+192 
-197 RIVRR
+197 VRR

-240 AQMQPSLP
+240 YQMQPNLP
-248 LQYLAWVAF
+248 LQFLVWVTF
-257 PLSLIL
+257 PLVLIL
-263 FSALFCQ
+263 FSALFCH

-330 ICAAVLSKFMSM
+330 ICAAVLSKFMSV

-353 SDILTVGCAVGV
+353 TDMLTVGCAVGV

-426 FRMDFPFDLKE
+426 FRMDFPFDLQE

-465 VRKHKALSQF
+465 VRKHKGLSQF
-475 LAKHRLLYPAIV
+475 LAKHRLLYPGIV
-487 TLVIV
+487 TFVIA
-492 SLTFPPGVG
+492 SFTFPPGIG

-516 LFDNNTWV
+516 LFDNHTWV
-524 KHTGDPQSLGQS
+524 KHVGDPESLGRS
-536 AVWIHPQ
+536 AVWIHPK
-543 VNVVIIIFLF
+543 VNVVVVILLF

-592 AMLFPEGILFDD
+592 AMLFPDGILFDD
-604 FLYKILP
+604 IIYKILP
-611 GGYAVIGAAALTG
+611 GGYAVI
-624 AVSHTVST
+624 
-632 AVICFELTGQIAHIL
+632 
-647 PMMVA
+647 
-652 VILANMVAQSLQ
+652 
-664 PSLYDSIIQVKKLP
+664 
-678 YLPDLGWNQLS
+678 
-689 KFTVFVEDIMVRD
+689 
-702 VKFVSA
+702 
-708 SCTYEELRNL
+708 
-718 LQTTTVK
+718 
-725 TLPLVDSK
+725 

-754 LCAERRLRAA
+754 LCPERRLRAA
-764 QDMARKLSELPY
+764 QDMARKLSELPF
-776 DGKAGLSGECHPG
+776 DGKAGVGRRGVWPQ

-796 FVDEDEDDDLS
+796 FVDEDEDEDVCG
-807 RKTEPPPPAPPFLAT
+807 KPEPSPLTPPLPFSTAPL
-822 PSHPEEP
+822 HPEEP
-829 NGPLASPKPPPE
+829 NGPLPSPKQQPE
-841 APDTAAGQRSST
+841 APEPAGQRPSVFRT
-853 LRWMLCCLLGRA
+853 LLRCLLGRA
-865 RPTKKKMAQDSV
+865 RPTKKKPTQEPV
-877 DLVDNMSPGEIE
+877 DLVDNMSPEDIE
-889 AWEQEQLSQPVCF
+889 AWEREQLSQPVCF

-911 FQLVEQTTLHKTH
+911 FQLVEQTSLHKTH

-974 NTTSTRKSPGGPPPP
+974 STTSTRKTPGGPLPP
-989 AEGWSLPEGGDGAP
+989 AEAWTMPDDGTGATSAGDAAPDSPE
-1003 GTDVIVPNM
+1003 T
-1012 PEAPVPPPS
+1012 PVPSPS
-1021 PEVPR
+1021 PEPPLSR
-1026 CMAPARVE
+1026 APAKAE
-1034 GELEELEMAGSQ
+1034 SELEELELAESP
-1046 GPEEGLADI
+1046 GPEEELADI
-1055 LRGPS
+1055 LQGPS
-1060 LRSTDEE
+1060 LRLTDEE

>member
-1 MERSQ
+1 MEPAGSL
-6 SQRHGGEQSWWDSAP
+6 RHGGEHNWWGSAP

-33 YGLPSENGGLQ
+33 YGLPSENGALQ
-44 HRPRKD
+44 HRLRRD
-50 TGPRHNA
+50 AGARANTR
-57 HPTQIYGHHK
+57 PTQIYGHYKQQFSDK
-67 ESYSS
+67 E
-72 YKNQDRGAPKKM
+72 QEPGMPKKT
-84 GSSSTLNGLDED
+84 GSSESVDSKDED
-96 HYSKCQGDGGRQ
+96 HYSKCQG
-108 LKGLGKGGTGIG
+108 
-120 RISWMS
+120 
-126 HYTSPNTHT
+126 
-135 HTHTHTAPLQDE
+135 
-147 HSNWQRCNVMAK
+147 
-159 AQTVS
+159 
-164 TTTLQPAPGEV
+164 
-175 TRKLLSSSF
+175 
-184 TIPLSLDC
+184 C

-197 RIVRR
+197 HVVRR

-223 CMDYVS
+223 SMDYVS

-240 AQMQPSLP
+240 YQMQPNLP
-248 LQYLAWVAF
+248 LQYLVWVTF
-257 PLSLIL
+257 PLTLIL
-263 FSALFCQ
+263 FSALFCH

-287 LRGVVLKEYLTL
+287 LRGVILKEYLTL

-330 ICAAVLSKFMSM
+330 ICAAVLSRFMSM

-353 SDILTVGCAVGV
+353 TDMLTVGCAVGV

-426 FRMDFPFDLKE
+426 FRMDFPFDLQE

-465 VRKHKALSQF
+465 VRKNKALSRF
-475 LAKHRLLYPAIV
+475 LAKHRLLYPGIV
-487 TLVIV
+487 TFVIA
-492 SLTFPPGVG
+492 SFTFPPGMG

-524 KHTGDPQSLGQS
+524 KHVGDPESLGQS

-592 AMLFPEGILFDD
+592 AMLFPDGILFDD
-604 FLYKILP
+604 IIYKILP

-689 KFTVFVEDIMVRD
+689 KFTIFVEDIMVRD

-708 SCTYEELRNL
+708 TCTYGELRTL

-740 SVERSELQSLLQRH
+740 SVERSELQALLQRH
-754 LCAERRLRAA
+754 LCPERRLRAA
-764 QDMARKLSELPY
+764 QDMARKLSELPF
-776 DGKAGLSGECHPG
+776 DGKPRPAGKGHQGISPE
-789 GRPESFA
+789 GRRESFA
-796 FVDEDEDDDLS
+796 FVDEDEDEDLS
-807 RKTEPPPPAPPFLAT
+807 GK
-822 PSHPEEP
+822 PEEP
-829 NGPLASPKPPPE
+829 M
-841 APDTAAGQRSST
+841 DF
-853 LRWMLCCLLGRA
+853 
-865 RPTKKKMAQDSV
+865 
-877 DLVDNMSPGEIE
+877 VDNMPPEEIE

-902 DCCCIDQSP
+902 DYCCIDQSP
-911 FQLVEQTTLHKTH
+911 FQLVEQTSLHKTH

-974 NTTSTRKSPGGPPPP
+974 NTTSTRKNPGGPPPP
-989 AEGWSLPEGGDGAP
+989 TEAWSLPEERAGAAEAGDGAP
-1003 GTDVIVPNM
+1003 AS
-1012 PEAPVPPPS
+1012 PETPVPSASAEPS
-1021 PEVPR
+1021 LS
-1026 CMAPARVE
+1026 AALDKAE
-1034 GELEELEMAGSQ
+1034 GELEELGLIESPGL
-1046 GPEEGLADI
+1046 EEGLADI
-1055 LRGPS
+1055 LQSPS

-1072 IL
+1072 TL

>member
-1 MERSQ
+1 MEQSRSQ
-6 SQRHGGEQSWWDSAP
+6 QRGGEQSWWGSDP

-44 HRPRKD
+44 HRLRKD
-50 TGPRHNA
+50 AGPRHNV

-67 ESYSS
+67 EQFS
-72 YKNQDRGAPKKM
+72 DRERDIGMPKKT
-84 GSSSTLNGLDED
+84 GSSSTVDSKDED
-96 HYSKCQGDGGRQ
+96 HYSKCQ
-108 LKGLGKGGTGIG
+108 
-120 RISWMS
+120 
-126 HYTSPNTHT
+126 
-135 HTHTHTAPLQDE
+135 
-147 HSNWQRCNVMAK
+147 
-159 AQTVS
+159 
-164 TTTLQPAPGEV
+164 
-175 TRKLLSSSF
+175 
-184 TIPLSLDC
+184 DC
-192 VHRLG
+192 VRRLG
-197 RIVRR
+197 QVVRR

-223 CMDYVS
+223 SMDYVS
-229 AKSLQAYKWTY
+229 AKSLQAYKWSY
-240 AQMQPSLP
+240 AQMRPSLP
-248 LQYLAWVAF
+248 LQFLVWVTF
-257 PLSLIL
+257 PLVLIL
-263 FSALFCQ
+263 FSALFCH

-287 LRGVVLKEYLTL
+287 LRGVVLKEYLTI

-330 ICAAVLSKFMSM
+330 ICAAVLSKFMSV

-442 VIGICCGFLGAV
+442 VIGICCGLLGAV

-465 VRKHKALSQF
+465 VRNHKALSQF
-475 LAKHRLLYPAIV
+475 LAKHRLLYPGIV
-487 TLVIV
+487 TFVIA
-492 SLTFPPGVG
+492 SFTFPPGVG

-524 KHTGDPQSLGQS
+524 KHAGDLESLGQS
-536 AVWIHPQ
+536 AVWIHPR

-553 FIMKFWMSIVATT
+553 FVMKFWMSIVATT

-592 AMLFPEGILFDD
+592 AMLFPDGILFDD
-604 FLYKILP
+604 IIYKILP
-611 GGYAVIGAAALTG
+611 GGYAVI
-624 AVSHTVST
+624 
-632 AVICFELTGQIAHIL
+632 
-647 PMMVA
+647 
-652 VILANMVAQSLQ
+652 
-664 PSLYDSIIQVKKLP
+664 
-678 YLPDLGWNQLS
+678 
-689 KFTVFVEDIMVRD
+689 
-702 VKFVSA
+702 
-708 SCTYEELRNL
+708 
-718 LQTTTVK
+718 
-725 TLPLVDSK
+725 

-740 SVERSELQSLLQRH
+740 SVERSELQALLQRH
-754 LCAERRLRAA
+754 LCPERRLRAA
-764 QDMARKLSELPY
+764 QEIARKLSELPY
-776 DGKAGLSGECHPG
+776 DGKARLAGEGLPG
-789 GRPESFA
+789 APPGRPESFA
-796 FVDEDEDDDLS
+796 FVDEDEDEDVSGKSELPPSLPLHPSTTAPLS
-807 RKTEPPPPAPPFLAT
+807 
-822 PSHPEEP
+822 PEEP
-829 NGPLASPKPPPE
+829 NGPLPGHKQQPE
-841 APDTAAGQRSST
+841 APEPAGQRPSIFQS
-853 LRWMLCCLLGRA
+853 LLHCLLGRA
-865 RPTKKKMAQDSV
+865 RPPKKKATQDST
-877 DLVDNMSPGEIE
+877 DLVDNMSPEEIE

-902 DCCCIDQSP
+902 DSCCIDQSP

-974 NTTSTRKSPGGPPPP
+974 NTTSTRKSPGGPPPS
-989 AEGWSLPEGGDGAP
+989 AENWNLPEDRPGATGAGDVTAAS
-1003 GTDVIVPNM
+1003 
-1012 PEAPVPPPS
+1012 PETPVPSPS
-1021 PEVPR
+1021 PEPPLSL
-1026 CMAPARVE
+1026 APGKVE
-1034 GELEELEMAGSQ
+1034 GELEELELVESPGL
-1046 GPEEGLADI
+1046 EEELADI
-1055 LRGPS
+1055 LQGPS

>member
-1 MERSQ
+1 MEPPGSH
-6 SQRHGGEQSWWDSAP
+6 QRTDEPSWWGSAP

-33 YGLPSENGGLQ
+33 YGLPSENGGPQ
-44 HRPRKD
+44 HRLHRD
-50 TGPRHNA
+50 AGPRPNTR
-57 HPTQIYGHHK
+57 PTQIYGHRREPSPDK
-67 ESYSS
+67 E
-72 YKNQDRGAPKKM
+72 QDVGMPKKT
-84 GSSSTLNGLDED
+84 GSRATLDSKDED
-96 HYSKCQGDGGRQ
+96 HCSKCQ
-108 LKGLGKGGTGIG
+108 
-120 RISWMS
+120 
-126 HYTSPNTHT
+126 
-135 HTHTHTAPLQDE
+135 
-147 HSNWQRCNVMAK
+147 
-159 AQTVS
+159 
-164 TTTLQPAPGEV
+164 
-175 TRKLLSSSF
+175 
-184 TIPLSLDC
+184 DC
-192 VHRLG
+192 LRRLG
-197 RIVRR
+197 RVVRR

-223 CMDYVS
+223 TMDYVS
-229 AKSLQAYKWTY
+229 AKTLQAYKWTY
-240 AQMQPSLP
+240 HRMQPNLP
-248 LQYLAWVAF
+248 LQYLAWVTF
-257 PLSLIL
+257 PLVLIL
-263 FSALFCQ
+263 FSALFCH

-330 ICAAVLSKFMSM
+330 ICAAVLSKFMSV

-353 SDILTVGCAVGV
+353 TDTLTVGCAVGV

-426 FRMDFPFDLKE
+426 FRMDFPFDLQE

-442 VIGICCGFLGAV
+442 IIGICCGFLGAV
-454 FVYLHRQVMLG
+454 FVYLHRQVMQG

-475 LAKHRLLYPAIV
+475 LAKHRLLYPG
-487 TLVIV
+487 VITFV
-492 SLTFPPGVG
+492 IASLTFPPGMG

-524 KHTGDPQSLGQS
+524 KHTGDPESLGQS

-553 FIMKFWMSIVATT
+553 FVMKFWMSIVATT

-592 AMLFPEGILFDD
+592 AMIFPDGILFDGII
-604 FLYKILP
+604 YKILP

-652 VILANMVAQSLQ
+652 VILANMVAQTLQ

-689 KFTVFVEDIMVRD
+689 KYTIFVEDIMVRD

-708 SCTYEELRNL
+708 SCTYGDLQTL

-733 DSMILLG
+733 DSMTLLG
-740 SVERSELQSLLQRH
+740 CVERSELQALLQRQ
-754 LCAERRLRAA
+754 LSPERRLLAA
-764 QDMARKLSELPY
+764 RDLARKLAELPY
-776 DGKAGLSGECHPG
+776 DGKARPAGEAHR

-796 FVDEDEDDDLS
+796 FVDEDEEEDLWGKPEVS
-807 RKTEPPPPAPPFLAT
+807 PPAPPAHAFPTASLPA
-822 PSHPEEP
+822 EEP
-829 NGPLASPKPPPE
+829 NGPLPSHKQHPE
-841 APDTAAGQRSST
+841 APEPAGQRPSVFRSL
-853 LRWMLCCLLGRA
+853 LRCLLGRT
-865 RPTKKKMAQDSV
+865 RPPKKKATQDSTN
-877 DLVDNMSPGEIE
+877 LVDNMSPEEIE

-911 FQLVEQTTLHKTH
+911 FQLVEQTSLHKTH

-938 SMGKLRGVLAL
+938 NMGKLRGVLAL

-974 NTTSTRKSPGGPPPP
+974 NTTSIRKTPGSSPPP
-989 AEGWSLPEGGDGAP
+989 AEAWNLPEGGAGAA
-1003 GTDVIVPNM
+1003 GAADM
-1012 PEAPVPPPS
+1012 AAGSPEAPVPPPP
-1021 PEVPR
+1021 PEPPLSLVP
-1026 CMAPARVE
+1026 AKAQ
-1034 GELEELEMAGSQ
+1034 GELEELELAEGP
-1046 GPEEGLADI
+1046 GPEEELADI
-1055 LRGPS
+1055 LQGPS

-1067 DEDEL
+1067 DEEEL

>member
-1 MERSQ
+1 MEPPESH
-6 SQRHGGEQSWWDSAP
+6 RHGGEQSWWGTAP

-33 YGLPSENGGLQ
+33 YGLPSENGVLQ
-44 HRPRKD
+44 HRLRRD
-50 TGPRHNA
+50 AGPRPNVR
-57 HPTQIYGHHK
+57 PTQIYGLHK
-67 ESYSS
+67 EQFSD
-72 YKNQDRGAPKKM
+72 KEEDMGMPKKTGPSASM
-84 GSSSTLNGLDED
+84 DSKDED
-96 HYSKCQGDGGRQ
+96 HYSKCQ
-108 LKGLGKGGTGIG
+108 
-120 RISWMS
+120 
-126 HYTSPNTHT
+126 
-135 HTHTHTAPLQDE
+135 
-147 HSNWQRCNVMAK
+147 
-159 AQTVS
+159 
-164 TTTLQPAPGEV
+164 
-175 TRKLLSSSF
+175 
-184 TIPLSLDC
+184 
-192 VHRLG
+192 
-197 RIVRR
+197 
-202 KLGEDWIFLVLLGLL
+202 
-217 MALVSW
+217 
-223 CMDYVS
+223 
-229 AKSLQAYKWTY
+229 AYKWTY
-240 AQMQPSLP
+240 YHVQPSLP
-248 LQYLAWVAF
+248 LQFLVWVTF
-257 PLSLIL
+257 PLILIL
-263 FSALFCQ
+263 FSALFCH

-330 ICAAVLSKFMSM
+330 ICAAVLSKFMSV
-342 FCGVYEQPYYY
+342 FCGVYEVRLRRSCDGVRGAQGEGGE
-353 SDILTVGCAVGV
+353 IEVGV
-365 GCCFGTP
+365 KESPC
-372 LGGVLFSIEVTSTYF
+372 VLFSIEVTSTYF

-426 FRMDFPFDLKE
+426 FRMDFPFDLQE

-465 VRKHKALSQF
+465 VRKNKALSQF
-475 LAKHRLLYPAIV
+475 LAKHRLLYPGIV
-487 TLVIV
+487 TFVIA
-492 SLTFPPGVG
+492 SFTFPPGMG
-501 QFMAGELMPREAIST
+501 QFMAGELMPREAISS

-524 KHTGDPQSLGQS
+524 KHVGDPESLGRS
-536 AVWIHPQ
+536 AVWIHPK
-543 VNVVIIIFLF
+543 VNVVVIILLF
-553 FIMKFWMSIVATT
+553 FIMKFWMSIVSTT

-592 AMLFPEGILFDD
+592 AILFPDGILFDGII
-604 FLYKILP
+604 YKILP

-689 KFTVFVEDIMVRD
+689 KFTIFVEDIMVRD

-708 SCTYEELRNL
+708 SCTYGELQTL

-733 DSMILLG
+733 ESMILLG

-754 LCAERRLRAA
+754 LCPERRLRAA
-764 QDMARKLSELPY
+764 QDMARKLSELPF
-776 DGKAGLSGECHPG
+776 DGKVRLAGQGRRGIGPQ

-796 FVDEDEDDDLS
+796 FVDEDEDEDLY
-807 RKTEPPPPAPPFLAT
+807 
-822 PSHPEEP
+822 
-829 NGPLASPKPPPE
+829 GKP
-841 APDTAAGQRSST
+841 
-853 LRWMLCCLLGRA
+853 
-865 RPTKKKMAQDSV
+865 
-877 DLVDNMSPGEIE
+877 EIE

-911 FQLVEQTTLHKTH
+911 FQLTH

-974 NTTSTRKSPGGPPPP
+974 STTSTRKNPGGPLPP
-989 AEGWSLPEGGDGAP
+989 ADAWSLPEDETGATGAGDVAP
-1003 GTDVIVPNM
+1003 AS
-1012 PEAPVPPPS
+1012 PETPVPSPS
-1021 PEVPR
+1021 PEPPLSR
-1026 CMAPARVE
+1026 APAKAE
-1034 GELEELEMAGSQ
+1034 GDLEELELVESP
-1046 GPEEGLADI
+1046 GPEEELADI
-1055 LRGPS
+1055 LQGPS

>member
-1 MERSQ
+1 MEPSG
-6 SQRHGGEQSWWDSAP
+6 SQRLGAEPSWWGSAP

-33 YGLPSENGGLQ
+33 YGLPSKSGGLQ
-44 HRPRKD
+44 HRLRRDAGSRP
-50 TGPRHNA
+50 NA
-57 HPTQIYGHHK
+57 RPTQIYGHHK
-67 ESYSS
+67 AQFSDNEQDTGMPETMDSS
-72 YKNQDRGAPKKM
+72 AFMDN
-84 GSSSTLNGLDED
+84 TEED
-96 HYSKCQGDGGRQ
+96 HYSKCQGC
-108 LKGLGKGGTGIG
+108 I
-120 RISWMS
+120 
-126 HYTSPNTHT
+126 
-135 HTHTHTAPLQDE
+135 
-147 HSNWQRCNVMAK
+147 
-159 AQTVS
+159 
-164 TTTLQPAPGEV
+164 
-175 TRKLLSSSF
+175 
-184 TIPLSLDC
+184 
-192 VHRLG
+192 HRLG
-197 RIVRR
+197 LVMRR
-202 KLGEDWIFLVLLGLL
+202 KLGEDWIFLLLLGLL

-229 AKSLQAYKWTY
+229 AKTLQAYKWTY
-240 AQMQPSLP
+240 YQMQPHLP
-248 LQYLAWVAF
+248 LQFLVWVSF
-257 PLSLIL
+257 PLTLIL
-263 FSALFCQ
+263 FSALFCH

-330 ICAAVLSKFMSM
+330 ICAAVLSKFMSVL
-342 FCGVYEQPYYY
+342 CGVYE
-353 SDILTVGCAVGV
+353 TVPGQLDLLVSACAVGV
-365 GCCFGTP
+365 GCCFAAP
-372 LGGVLFSIEVTSTYF
+372 VGGVLFSIEVTSTYF

-426 FRMDFPFDLKE
+426 FRMDFPFDLQE

-442 VIGICCGFLGAV
+442 AIGICCGFLGAV

-475 LAKHRLLYPAIV
+475 LAKHRLLYPGIV
-487 TLVIV
+487 TFVIA
-492 SLTFPPGVG
+492 SFTFPPGMG

-524 KHTGDPQSLGQS
+524 KHVGDPESLGQS
-536 AVWIHPQ
+536 AVWIHPK
-543 VNVVIIIFLF
+543 VNVVIIITLF

-592 AMLFPEGILFDD
+592 AILFPDGILFDD
-604 FLYKILP
+604 IIYKILP

-708 SCTYEELRNL
+708 SCTYRELRNL

-740 SVERSELQSLLQRH
+740 SVERSELQSLLQHH
-754 LCAERRLRAA
+754 LCPERRLQLA
-764 QDMARKLSELPY
+764 QDMARKLSELPF
-776 DGKAGLSGECHPG
+776 DGKVRQAGEGRRG
-789 GRPESFA
+789 VQGRPESFA
-796 FVDEDEDDDLS
+796 FVDEDEDEDLYG
-807 RKTEPPPPAPPFLAT
+807 KPELPPLPPPHPFPTAPLP
-822 PSHPEEP
+822 PEEP
-829 NGPLASPKPPPE
+829 NGPLPGHKQQLE
-841 APDTAAGQRSST
+841 APELEGQRPSIFQSL
-853 LRWMLCCLLGRA
+853 LRCLLGRA
-865 RPTKKKMAQDSV
+865 RPTKKMTQDSE
-877 DLVDNMSPGEIE
+877 DLVDNMSPEEIE
-889 AWEQEQLSQPVCF
+889 AWEREQLSQPVCF
-902 DCCCIDQSP
+902 DSCCIDQSP
-911 FQLVEQTTLHKTH
+911 FQLVEQTSLHKTH

-938 SMGKLRGVLAL
+938 SMGKLTGVLAL

-974 NTTSTRKSPGGPPPP
+974 SATSTRKTPGGPLP
-989 AEGWSLPEGGDGAP
+989 AAEAWSLPQDGSGAAGAGDVAP
-1003 GTDVIVPNM
+1003 
-1012 PEAPVPPPS
+1012 AS
-1021 PEVPR
+1021 PEPPLSW
-1026 CMAPARVE
+1026 APAKAE
-1034 GELEELEMAGSQ
+1034 SELEELELAGAP
-1046 GPEEGLADI
+1046 GPEGELADI
-1055 LRGPS
+1055 LQGPS
-1060 LRSTDEE
+1060 LRSTNDE
-1067 DEDEL
+1067 DEDEMVL
-1072 IL
+1072 

>member
-1 MERSQ
+1 MKPSE
-6 SQRHGGEQSWWDSAP
+6 SQRRGGEQSWWGSAP

-44 HRPRKD
+44 HRLRRD
-50 TGPRHNA
+50 AGPHANH

-67 ESYSS
+67 EHFSD
-72 YKNQDRGAPKKM
+72 KEQGIRMPKKT
-84 GSSSTLNGLDED
+84 GSSVTMQSTEED
-96 HYSKCQGDGGRQ
+96 HYSKCQ
-108 LKGLGKGGTGIG
+108 
-120 RISWMS
+120 
-126 HYTSPNTHT
+126 
-135 HTHTHTAPLQDE
+135 
-147 HSNWQRCNVMAK
+147 
-159 AQTVS
+159 
-164 TTTLQPAPGEV
+164 
-175 TRKLLSSSF
+175 
-184 TIPLSLDC
+184 DC
-192 VHRLG
+192 MHRLG
-197 RIVRR
+197 RMMRR

-223 CMDYVS
+223 SMDYVS
-229 AKSLQAYKWTY
+229 AKILQAYKWTY
-240 AQMQPSLP
+240 YQMQPSLP
-248 LQYLAWVAF
+248 LQFLVWVTF
-257 PLSLIL
+257 PLVLIL
-263 FSALFCQ
+263 FSALFCH

-287 LRGVVLKEYLTL
+287 LRGVILKEYLTM

-330 ICAAVLSKFMSM
+330 ICAAVLSKFMSV
-342 FCGVYEQPYYY
+342 FSGVYEQPYYY
-353 SDILTVGCAVGV
+353 TDMLTVGCAVGV

-407 VLAVWNKDAVTITA
+407 VLAVWNKDADTITA

-426 FRMDFPFDLKE
+426 FRMDFPFDLQE

-442 VIGICCGFLGAV
+442 VIG
-454 FVYLHRQVMLG
+454 
-465 VRKHKALSQF
+465 
-475 LAKHRLLYPAIV
+475 RLLYPGIV
-487 TLVIV
+487 TFVIA
-492 SLTFPPGVG
+492 SFTFPPGIG

-524 KHTGDPQSLGQS
+524 KHAGDPESLGRS

-543 VNVVIIIFLF
+543 VNVVLIILLF
-553 FIMKFWMSIVATT
+553 FIMKFWMSIVSTT

-592 AMLFPEGILFDD
+592 AMIFPDGILFDD
-604 FLYKILP
+604 ILYKILP

-689 KFTVFVEDIMVRD
+689 KFTIFVEDIMVRD

-708 SCTYEELRNL
+708 TCTYGELLTL
-718 LQTTTVK
+718 LQATTVK

-733 DSMILLG
+733 DSMVLLG
-740 SVERSELQSLLQRH
+740 SVERSELQALLQHH
-754 LCAERRLRAA
+754 LSPERRLREA
-764 QDMARKLSELPY
+764 QDLARKLSELPF
-776 DGKAGLSGECHPG
+776 DGKARQSGEGRQGSSPQ

-796 FVDEDEDDDLS
+796 FVDEDEDEDLS
-807 RKTEPPPPAPPFLAT
+807 GKPELPPLPPPHPFPPVLL
-822 PSHPEEP
+822 PPEEP
-829 NGPLASPKPPPE
+829 NGPLPGPKEQPE
-841 APDTAAGQRSST
+841 VLEPAGQRRSIFQSL
-853 LRWMLCCLLGRA
+853 LRCFLGKT
-865 RPTKKKMAQDSV
+865 RPTKKKTSQDSTE
-877 DLVDNMSPGEIE
+877 LVDTMSPEEIE

-911 FQLVEQTTLHKTH
+911 FQLVEQTSLHKIH

-949 EELQKAIEGHTKSGV
+949 EELQKAIEGHTKTGV

-974 NTTSTRKSPGGPPPP
+974 SMTSTHKMPGGPLPPSE
-989 AEGWSLPEGGDGAP
+989 AWSLPEDGLGAAKPEPEDMGPLAP
-1003 GTDVIVPNM
+1003 ET
-1012 PEAPVPPPS
+1012 PEPCPSAWSPVS
-1021 PEVPR
+1021 L
-1026 CMAPARVE
+1026 APAKAE
-1034 GELEELEMAGSQ
+1034 AELEELELADSPGL
-1046 GPEEGLADI
+1046 EEELADI
-1055 LRGPS
+1055 LQGPS

>member
-1 MERSQ
+1 MEPSE
-6 SQRHGGEQSWWDSAP
+6 SQRRRGEQSWWGSAP
-21 QYQYMPFEHCTS
+21 QYQYMPFEQCTS

-44 HRPRKD
+44 HRLWRD
-50 TGPRHNA
+50 AGPRPKAN
-57 HPTQIYGHHK
+57 PTQIYGHHK
-67 ESYSS
+67 EQFLDEG
-72 YKNQDRGAPKKM
+72 QDLQMPKKTD
-84 GSSSTLNGLDED
+84 SSATIDSKDED
-96 HYSKCQGDGGRQ
+96 HYSKCQ
-108 LKGLGKGGTGIG
+108 
-120 RISWMS
+120 
-126 HYTSPNTHT
+126 
-135 HTHTHTAPLQDE
+135 
-147 HSNWQRCNVMAK
+147 
-159 AQTVS
+159 
-164 TTTLQPAPGEV
+164 
-175 TRKLLSSSF
+175 
-184 TIPLSLDC
+184 DC
-192 VHRLG
+192 IRRLELV
-197 RIVRR
+197 VRR

-223 CMDYVS
+223 SMDYVS

-240 AQMQPSLP
+240 YQMQPSLP
-248 LQYLAWVAF
+248 LQFLAWVTF
-257 PLSLIL
+257 PLILIL
-263 FSALFCQ
+263 FSALFCH

-330 ICAAVLSKFMSM
+330 ICAAVLSKFMSV
-342 FCGVYEQPYYY
+342 FCGVYESTCP
-353 SDILTVGCAVGV
+353 ILLLKQFWSASSSASITR
-365 GCCFGTP
+365 
-372 LGGVLFSIEVTSTYF
+372 VLFSIEVTSTYF

-426 FRMDFPFDLKE
+426 FRMDFPFDLQE

-442 VIGICCGFLGAV
+442 IIGICCGFLGAL

-465 VRKHKALSQF
+465 VRKHKALSRF
-475 LAKHRLLYPAIV
+475 LAKHLLLYPGIV
-487 TLVIV
+487 TFVIA
-492 SLTFPPGVG
+492 SFTFPPGMG

-524 KHTGDPQSLGQS
+524 KHVGDPESLGQS
-536 AVWIHPQ
+536 AVWIHPR
-543 VNVVIIIFLF
+543 VNVIIIIFLF

-592 AMLFPEGILFDD
+592 AMLFPDGILFDGII
-604 FLYKILP
+604 YKILP

-689 KFTVFVEDIMVRD
+689 KFTIFVEDIMVRD

-708 SCTYEELRNL
+708 SCTYGELQTL

-754 LCAERRLRAA
+754 LCPERRLWAA
-764 QDMARKLSELPY
+764 QDMARKLLELPY
-776 DGKAGLSGECHPG
+776 DGKTRQAEDGRRGLSSQ
-789 GRPESFA
+789 GRPESFV
-796 FVDEDEDDDLS
+796 FVDEDEEEDLS
-807 RKTEPPPPAPPFLAT
+807 GKPELPPLTPPHPFPTAAL
-822 PSHPEEP
+822 PPEEP
-829 NGPLASPKPPPE
+829 NGPLPSHKQQPE
-841 APDTAAGQRSST
+841 APEPAGQRPSIFRS
-853 LRWMLCCLLGRA
+853 LLHCLLGRS
-865 RPTKKKMAQDSV
+865 RPTKKKTTQDST
-877 DLVDNMSPGEIE
+877 DLVDNMSPEEIE
-889 AWEQEQLSQPVCF
+889 AWEREQLSQPVCF

-911 FQLVEQTTLHKTH
+911 FQLTH

-974 NTTSTRKSPGGPPPP
+974 NTTSIRKNPGGPPPP
-989 AEGWSLPEGGDGAP
+989 AEAWSLPEDGTGAIGAEDVAP
-1003 GTDVIVPNM
+1003 ASPETPM
-1012 PEAPVPPPS
+1012 PRPS
-1021 PEVPR
+1021 PVSPLSL
-1026 CMAPARVE
+1026 APTTADS
-1034 GELEELEMAGSQ
+1034 ELEELELVESPGL
-1046 GPEEGLADI
+1046 EEELADI
-1055 LRGPS
+1055 LQGPS

>member
-1 MERSQ
+1 MEQSRSQ
-6 SQRHGGEQSWWDSAP
+6 QHGGEQSWWGSAP
-21 QYQYMPFEHCTS
+21 QYQYMPFEHYTS

-44 HRPRKD
+44 HRLQKD
-50 TGPRHNA
+50 AGPRHNV

-67 ESYSS
+67 EQFS
-72 YKNQDRGAPKKM
+72 DREWDTGMPKKTD
-84 GSSSTLNGLDED
+84 SSSTVDSKDED
-96 HYSKCQGDGGRQ
+96 HYSKCQ
-108 LKGLGKGGTGIG
+108 
-120 RISWMS
+120 
-126 HYTSPNTHT
+126 
-135 HTHTHTAPLQDE
+135 
-147 HSNWQRCNVMAK
+147 
-159 AQTVS
+159 
-164 TTTLQPAPGEV
+164 
-175 TRKLLSSSF
+175 
-184 TIPLSLDC
+184 DC
-192 VHRLG
+192 VRRLG
-197 RIVRR
+197 QIVRR

-223 CMDYVS
+223 SMDYVS
-229 AKSLQAYKWTY
+229 AKSLQAYKWSY
-240 AQMQPSLP
+240 AQMRPSLP
-248 LQYLAWVAF
+248 LQFLVWVTF
-257 PLSLIL
+257 PLVLIL
-263 FSALFCQ
+263 FSAVFCH

-287 LRGVVLKEYLTL
+287 LRGVVLKEYLTM

-330 ICAAVLSKFMSM
+330 ICAAVLSKFMSV

-442 VIGICCGFLGAV
+442 AIGICCGLLGAV

-475 LAKHRLLYPAIV
+475 LAKHRLLYPGII
-487 TLVIV
+487 TFVIA
-492 SLTFPPGVG
+492 SFTFPPGMG

-524 KHTGDPQSLGQS
+524 KHAGDPKSLGQS

-592 AMLFPEGILFDD
+592 AMLFPDGILFDD
-604 FLYKILP
+604 IIYKILP
-611 GGYAVIGAAALTG
+611 GGYAVI
-624 AVSHTVST
+624 
-632 AVICFELTGQIAHIL
+632 
-647 PMMVA
+647 
-652 VILANMVAQSLQ
+652 
-664 PSLYDSIIQVKKLP
+664 
-678 YLPDLGWNQLS
+678 NQLS
-689 KFTVFVEDIMVRD
+689 KYTIFVEDIMVRD

-708 SCTYEELRNL
+708 SYTYGELRTL

-740 SVERSELQSLLQRH
+740 SVERSELQALLQRH
-754 LCAERRLRAA
+754 LCPERRLRAA
-764 QDMARKLSELPY
+764 QEMARKLSELPY
-776 DGKAGLSGECHPG
+776 DGKARLAGEGLPG
-789 GRPESFA
+789 APPGRPESFA
-796 FVDEDEDDDLS
+796 FVDEDEDEDFSGKSELPPSRPPHPSATTPLS
-807 RKTEPPPPAPPFLAT
+807 
-822 PSHPEEP
+822 PEEP
-829 NGPLASPKPPPE
+829 NGPLPGHKQQPE
-841 APDTAAGQRSST
+841 APEPAGQRPSIFQSL
-853 LRWMLCCLLGRA
+853 LRCFLGRA
-865 RPTKKKMAQDSV
+865 RPTKKKATQDST
-877 DLVDNMSPGEIE
+877 DLVDYMSPEEIE

-902 DCCCIDQSP
+902 DSCCIDQSP

-974 NTTSTRKSPGGPPPP
+974 NTTTTRKSPGGPSPS
-989 AEGWSLPEGGDGAP
+989 AENWNLPENGPADTGAGEVTAASPETPVPSPSPDPPLSLAP
-1003 GTDVIVPNM
+1003 GK
-1012 PEAPVPPPS
+1012 A
-1021 PEVPR
+1021 
-1026 CMAPARVE
+1026 E
-1034 GELEELEMAGSQ
+1034 GELEELELVESPGL
-1046 GPEEGLADI
+1046 EEELADI
-1055 LRGPS
+1055 LQGPS

>member
-1 MERSQ
+1 MERSE
-6 SQRHGGEQSWWDSAP
+6 SQRRGGEQSWWGSAP

-33 YGLPSENGGLQ
+33 YGLPSENGALQ
-44 HRPRKD
+44 HRLRRD
-50 TGPRHNA
+50 AGPRPNTR
-57 HPTQIYGHHK
+57 PTQIYGHHK
-67 ESYSS
+67 QQPPHKE
-72 YKNQDRGAPKKM
+72 QGMGMPPKT
-84 GSSSTLNGLDED
+84 GSSDSLDSKDED
-96 HYSKCQGDGGRQ
+96 HSSKCQ
-108 LKGLGKGGTGIG
+108 
-120 RISWMS
+120 
-126 HYTSPNTHT
+126 
-135 HTHTHTAPLQDE
+135 
-147 HSNWQRCNVMAK
+147 
-159 AQTVS
+159 
-164 TTTLQPAPGEV
+164 
-175 TRKLLSSSF
+175 
-184 TIPLSLDC
+184 DC
-192 VHRLG
+192 MRRLG
-197 RIVRR
+197 HVVRR

-223 CMDYVS
+223 SMDYVS

-240 AQMQPSLP
+240 YQMQPSLP
-248 LQYLAWVAF
+248 LQYLVWVTF
-257 PLSLIL
+257 PLTLIL
-263 FSALFCQ
+263 FSALFCH

-287 LRGVVLKEYLTL
+287 LRGVILKEYLTL

-353 SDILTVGCAVGV
+353 TDMLTVGCAVGV

-426 FRMDFPFDLKE
+426 FRMDFPFDLQE

-442 VIGICCGFLGAV
+442 IIGICCGFLGAV

-465 VRKHKALSQF
+465 VRRHKALSRF
-475 LAKHRLLYPAIV
+475 LAKHRLLYPGIV
-487 TLVIV
+487 TFVIA
-492 SLTFPPGVG
+492 SFTFPPGMG

-524 KHTGDPQSLGQS
+524 KHVGDPASLGQS

-543 VNVVIIIFLF
+543 VNVVIIILLF

-592 AMLFPEGILFDD
+592 AMLFPDGILFDD
-604 FLYKILP
+604 IIYKILP

-689 KFTVFVEDIMVRD
+689 KFTIFVEDIMVRD

-708 SCTYEELRNL
+708 ACTYGELQTL

-754 LCAERRLRAA
+754 LCPERRLRAA

-776 DGKAGLSGECHPG
+776 DGKARPA
-789 GRPESFA
+789 GRGHQGIPSEGRRESFA
-796 FVDEDEDDDLS
+796 FVDEDEEEDLS
-807 RKTEPPPPAPPFLAT
+807 GKPELPPLPAPRSFPAT
-822 PSHPEEP
+822 PLSPEEP
-829 NGPLASPKPPPE
+829 NGPLPSHKQQPE
-841 APDTAAGQRSST
+841 APEPAGQRPSVFRSL
-853 LRWMLCCLLGRA
+853 LRCLLGRP
-865 RPTKKKMAQDSV
+865 RPTKKKTTQEST
-877 DLVDNMSPGEIE
+877 DLVDTMSPEEIE
-889 AWEQEQLSQPVCF
+889 AWEKEQLSQPVCF
-902 DCCCIDQSP
+902 DYCCIDQSP
-911 FQLVEQTTLHKTH
+911 FQLVEQTSLHKTH

-974 NTTSTRKSPGGPPPP
+974 NTTTARKNPGGPPPP
-989 AEGWSLPEGGDGAP
+989 TDTWSLPEDGTGAARAGDRAP
-1003 GTDVIVPNM
+1003 AS
-1012 PEAPVPPPS
+1012 PETPVPSPS
-1021 PEVPR
+1021 PEPPLSV
-1026 CMAPARVE
+1026 APAKVE
-1034 GELEELEMAGSQ
+1034 GELEELELVESP
-1046 GPEEGLADI
+1046 GPEEELADI
-1055 LRGPS
+1055 LQGPS